1 MATNCDY
8 CHKPLSLM
16 RRLRGEQ
23 FCSVEHLD
31 QYSAQQAEFAL
42 ERLAA
47 SVTEKPNTERPPAL
61 PKSTPKLRPIAT
73 PAANP
78 EPQTAVALQEREP
91 HVTTEELAPAA
102 RTAFEPDYPMAPYLA
117 QTAIEPREFETVED
131 HLAGF
136 SLSETWGKASPAWS
150 MPAFHSEPSD
160 VRTWKAGKLA
170 SGIPPAAGWRE
181 LLGVKA
187 PEPMELLSD
196 ADAELPHLEIGVARL
211 RNSYTASE
219 IQDVFPARLTQYRAL
234 LVQPGS
240 IEVLIQS
247 EYAAEY
253 AAGQPLFTNMG
264 EAIQAGFRLVENR
277 LEQAAR
283 VRTEIRAQA
292 SSFTFDEASGPQFA
306 LTDPTLSNVALAGAA
321 ISILRFATPQ
331 MPGLGLVAKQLD
343 LGTPEGPTPPESSYA
358 LPQPTGWNWTP
369 TFAVPQVAMP
379 EVQPR
384 QLLNPISASETSSG
398 WEELPGTVQSPVARW
413 FAPHFSHTG
422 PTFGWEDSQPK
433 PWLDTPR
440 VDGEPVRFANV
451 DTFGGSPRIK
461 DFRLQ
466 VNAGLESSGQRP
478 RQGWSVPRTD
488 AVKFEVGPLVTLRPT
503 LTALD
508 IQVRPLLP
516 YKQARLEAASS
527 PSYQLSLQP
536 GQRPAAA
543 TPAPAMEASQSGPS
557 ISHRLAIPG
566 PAPAL
571 GRYGSASPV
580 ALADHEISGIVRQTG
595 PVRYSP
601 VAIVVMPPSQF
612 ALAPAALADE
622 QRYVAQSPNGVWR
635 LPRVRHTGYR
645 ALGPFPKLPLRMPDR
660 YLQASTPVMHPAF
673 QEVPRIRIEKRQD
686 LSGLPVLA
694 RPEATRIHPADY
706 LAWPQPKGMNSAR
719 ILPENEYQQAGR
731 STPGA
736 VATVRRF
743 GPGRA
748 GLQSKNRSADGHAK
762 GRGLR

>member
-1 MATNCDY
+1 
-8 CHKPLSLM
+8 M

-61 PKSTPKLRPIAT
+61 PKSTPRLRPISVPAT
-73 PAANP
+73 NP

-91 HVTTEELAPAA
+91 RVTTEEFAPAA
-102 RTAFEPDYPMAPYLA
+102 RIAFEQDYPMAPYLA
-117 QTAIEPREFETVED
+117 QAAIEPREFETVED

-160 VRTWKAGKLA
+160 ARTWKAGKLA
-170 SGIPPAAGWRE
+170 TGIPPAAGWRE
-181 LLGVKA
+181 LLDVKA
-187 PEPMELLSD
+187 PEPMELIRDLG
-196 ADAELPHLEIGVARL
+196 AELPHLDVGVASL
-211 RNSYTASE
+211 QNTYTGSE
-219 IQDVFPARLTQYRAL
+219 FQDVFPARLTQYRAL
-234 LVQPGS
+234 IVEPRT
-240 IEVLIQS
+240 IEILIQS

-253 AAGQPLFTNMG
+253 AAGQPSFKNMG
-264 EAIQAGFRLVENR
+264 DSIQAGFRLAGNR

-292 SSFTFDEASGPQFA
+292 SSFTFDEASGPQFT
-306 LTDPTLSNVALAGAA
+306 LCDPTLSNVALAGAA

-343 LGTPEGPTPPESSYA
+343 SGTPEGPTSPESSCA

-379 EVQPR
+379 EVLPR
-384 QLLNPISASETSSG
+384 ELLNAISASATSNG
-398 WEELPGTVQSPVARW
+398 WEELPGTMQSPVARW
-413 FAPHFSHTG
+413 FAPHFSYTG
-422 PTFGWEDSQPK
+422 PSFGWDFSQPK
-433 PWLDTPR
+433 AWLDR
-440 VDGEPVRFANV
+440 ASVAGEPARFANV
-451 DTFGGSPRIK
+451 DAFGAVPRIK
-461 DFRLQ
+461 DFRAR
-466 VNAGLESSGQRP
+466 VNAALEAPGQRL

-488 AVKFEVGPLVTLRPT
+488 AMKFEVGPLVTLRPT
-503 LTALD
+503 LTTLD
-508 IQVRPLLP
+508 VQMRPLLSC
-516 YKQARLEAASS
+516 KQARLEPVIA
-527 PSYQLSLQP
+527 PSYQLSLQS

-543 TPAPAMEASQSGPS
+543 TPAPAMDASQRGPS
-557 ISHRLAIPG
+557 ISDRLAIPG
-566 PAPAL
+566 PAPAF

-580 ALADHEISGIVRQTG
+580 ALADHEISGVVRQTG

-660 YLQASTPVMHPAF
+660 YLQASAPVIHPAF
-673 QEVPRIRIEKRQD
+673 QEVPLSRVETLQD

-694 RPEATRIHPADY
+694 KPEATRIHPADY

-719 ILPENEYQQAGR
+719 ILPENEYQQLGR
-731 STPGA
+731 SVPGA
-736 VATVRRF
+736 IAAVRRF